1 MTKKKEEAVEEI
13 NKKLVETPVEIIET
27 PVVETPVVEKPVGE
41 GEYYF
46 MRIGETL
53 EEVAKKFNTSVEK
66 LNKLNNNPELIGTNQ
81 IRVK

>member
-1 MTKKKEEAVEEI
+1 MAKKKEEIIEEEVI
-13 NKKLVETPVEIIET
+13 ETPVEI
-27 PVVETPVVEKPVGE
+27 VETPVVEKPVEE

-66 LNKLNNNPELIGTNQ
+66 LNELNNNPETIGTNQ